1 MARNPDL
8 EAILQARYELET
20 CAPDQKTACRTRL
33 DALIEAALAK
43 SAKRDLSP
51 RAFIEITGGGV
62 SRVQAGPQ
70 ETRARS
76 SFASPLTRHN
86 LVDKEVRAKAAKCA
100 KFFC

>member
-33 DALIEAALAK
+33 DTLIEAALAK

-51 RAFIEITGGGV
+51 RAFIEIT
-62 SRVQAGPQ
+62 AAAYQ
-70 ETRARS
+70 EFKLARKKEERARLS
-76 SFASPLTRHN
+76 RLR
-86 LVDKEVRAKAAKCA
+86 
-100 KFFC
+100 